1 MNEHLAM
8 LGRFVRSPRTTGAVA
23 PSSRALASAM
33 VADLDLSGPVRVVE
47 LGPGTGVFTRVIA
60 EHLGPAARCLAIDV
74 DPGFVEQ
81 LQRRCP
87 RVEAVCGS
95 AADLQALTAS
105 AGFDCVDH
113 IISGLPFASLPAA
126 VTAAVLDGIVAVLR
140 PGGTFTTFQY
150 AHSYPAPLA
159 RAFRREMSARLGS
172 RPARHLVWRNV
183 PPAYVLGW
191 SRRCA

>member
-23 PSSRALASAM
+23 PSSRALARAM

-47 LGPGTGVFTRVIA
+47 LGPGTGVFTREIA
-60 EHLGPAARCLAIDV
+60 NHLGPAARCLAIDV

-81 LQRRCP
+81 LHRRCP
-87 RVEAVCGS
+87 RVDAVCGS
-95 AADLQALTAS
+95 AADLPALTAS
-105 AGFDCVDH
+105 AGFDRVDH
-113 IISGLPFASLPAA
+113 IISGLPFASLPAT
-126 VTAAVLDGIVAVLR
+126 VTADVLAGISAVLR

-150 AHSYPAPLA
+150 VHGYPLPLA
-159 RAFRREMSARLGS
+159 KAFREDMSARLGS
-172 RPARHLVWRNV
+172 RPTRHLVWRNL

-191 SRRCA
+191 CRQ

>member
-1 MNEHLAM
+1 MGARHGAGPPGSGPRAEGQCPARRVGGGAPAAEPADCEKRGIVRPMNEHLAM

-95 AADLQALTAS
+95 AADLHALTAS
-105 AGFDCVDH
+105 AGFDRVDH
-113 IISGLPFASLPAA
+113 IISGLPFASL
-126 VTAAVLDGIVAVLR
+126 
-140 PGGTFTTFQY
+140 
-150 AHSYPAPLA
+150 
-159 RAFRREMSARLGS
+159 
-172 RPARHLVWRNV
+172 
-183 PPAYVLGW
+183 
-191 SRRCA
+191 

>member
-23 PSSRALASAM
+23 PSSRALARAM

-47 LGPGTGVFTRVIA
+47 LGPGTGVFTREIA

-81 LQRRCP
+81 LHRRCP
-87 RVEAVCGS
+87 RVDAVCGS
-95 AADLQALTAS
+95 AADLPAITAS
-105 AGFDCVDH
+105 AGFDRVDH
-113 IISGLPFASLPAA
+113 IISGLPFASLPAT
-126 VTAAVLDGIVAVLR
+126 VTSAILDGVVEVLR

-150 AHSYPAPLA
+150 VHGYPSPLA
-159 RAFRREMSARLGS
+159 TTFRQEMTARLGS
-172 RPARHLVWRNV
+172 SPTRQLVWRNV

-191 SRRCA
+191 CRR